1 MASRAHTARTRIH
14 AQEVSEGVA
23 LLRLTLFVLCGS
35 MLVSTIPPLRGVMA
49 GLRNT
54 VVTAIEVSRSTDA
67 NRVAIA
73 TYALRYGIPYDFAAT
88 IQTIAHEEGIDPEL
102 AFRLVHVESH
112 FHERAVSPVG
122 ALGLTQLMPRTAQ
135 ELQPGITEEE
145 IFERETNL
153 RLGFRYLR
161 GLLDRYDGRVPDA
174 LHAYNRGP
182 GRVNRIRSEGGDP
195 ANGYADKVLGTGSPE
210 AYEGDG
216 LWSVD
221 ATPPLAAPAD
231 ESPTE

>member
-1 MASRAHTARTRIH
+1 MASRVHPARTRVH
-14 AQEVSEGVA
+14 AQEVSEWVA
-23 LLRLTLFVLCGS
+23 LLRLTLVLLCGS
-35 MLVSTIPPLRGVMA
+35 MLVSTIPPLRGVMDA
-49 GLRNT
+49 LRNT

-102 AFRLVHVESH
+102 AFRLVQVESR
-112 FHERAVSPVG
+112 FHERATSPVG

-135 ELQPGITEEE
+135 ELQPGITEDEM
-145 IFERETNL
+145 FERETNL

-161 GLLDRYDGRVPDA
+161 GLLVRYDGRVPDA

-182 GRVNRIRSEGGDP
+182 GTVTRIRSEGGDP
-195 ANGYADKVLGTGSPE
+195 ANGYADKVLGDGAE
-210 AYEGDG
+210 AYQGNGFWSFAAQSDG
-216 LWSVD
+216 S
-221 ATPPLAAPAD
+221 
-231 ESPTE
+231 TE